1 MAFLMRVFQPHRFP
15 SQTLLSQEQAL
26 RLDLILVQKFGYS
39 IAALM
44 ETAGLGVATV
54 VDRLLDQ
61 EKHHEIAVVVGAGNN
76 GGDGWVA
83 ARYLHNWGY
92 PVCVVVIDTAAIVS
106 PQQRVFEQIGG
117 LVLVLEDHD
126 ADLAI
131 ASAECV
137 IDGILGVGIGGAL
150 RPMHK
155 LAVDRVNQSR
165 GLVVSIDIP
174 SGVHPNDGA
183 GQVCV
188 HADHTVAMVAP
199 KRAVQN
205 GAAICG
211 QLWCVNLS
219 LPQEVYGMV
228 GALNPWQGVSDLV
241 VAATLMD

>member
-1 MAFLMRVFQPHRFP
+1 MASLMHLFPSHRFL

-61 EKHHEIAVVVGAGNN
+61 EKHHEIAVVVGSGNN

-92 PVCVVVIDTAAIVS
+92 PVCVVVIDTATIVS

-117 LVLVLEDHD
+117 LVLVLEDND

-131 ASAECV
+131 TAADCV
-137 IDGILGVGIGGAL
+137 IDGIVGVGISGSL

-165 GLVVSIDIP
+165 GLVVAIDIP
-174 SGVHPNDGA
+174 SGIQPNEGA
-183 GQVCV
+183 GLVCV

-199 KRAVQN
+199 KRAVRDCADMF
-205 GAAICG
+205 GT
-211 QLWCVNLS
+211 LWCVNLS
-219 LPQEVYGMV
+219 LPAEVYGLV
-228 GALNPWQGVSDLV
+228 GVLDPWQGVSDLV
-241 VAATLMD
+241 VAARFAD

>member
-1 MAFLMRVFQPHRFP
+1 MPVFPSHRFP
-15 SQTLLSQEQAL
+15 TKTLLSQEQAL
-26 RLDLILVQKFGYS
+26 RIDLILVQKFGYS
-39 IAALM
+39 MAVLM
-44 ETAGLGVATV
+44 EIAGLGVATV

-61 EKHHEIAVVVGAGNN
+61 EKHHEIAVVVGHGNN

-83 ARYLHNWGY
+83 ARYLHHWGY
-92 PVCVVVIDTAAIVS
+92 PVSVVLIDSGVFITS
-106 PQQRVFEQIGG
+106 QQDLFEKSGGTVFE
-117 LVLVLEDHD
+117 LEDQD
-126 ADLAI
+126 AIWAI
-131 ASAECV
+131 TSADCV
-137 IDGILGVGIGGAL
+137 IDGIVGVGITGPL

-155 LAVDRVNQSR
+155 LAVDTLNQSR
-165 GLVVSIDIP
+165 GLVVAIDIP

-205 GAAICG
+205 CAEICG

-228 GALNPWQGVSDLV
+228 GVSDPWQGVSNLV
-241 VAATLMD
+241 VAATLI